1 MKPLK
6 PAQIF
11 DITENNGEQMKPAL
25 KPRAEF
31 AAADWQSE
39 PEISAVTGA
48 EKPAV
53 LSKLMWLALVS
64 LLVLACWQWGDAL
77 VVSWQQNPLKGAVFS
92 LFSAAAMGGAGWLL
106 WREWRLW
113 RRLQQNS
120 HWQRSAE
127 RIAQSVQYGE
137 ADGLCQDIIRQLPDS
152 PAKQLTAQ
160 QWQNAAQPQHS
171 DLEKLQLLD
180 KLVLEPLDSQAKA
193 IIWRAGTDTSLAVAV
208 IPFALI
214 DMLMVVWRSSRM
226 VRQLAA
232 LYGAPVGQLRSLVML
247 KRALAAILW
256 AGGSELA
263 LDMAADVMSS
273 ELTAKLSARAGQGV
287 IAGLLVARMGNMA
300 LQQLRPLPL
309 AEPQRINVAK
319 LSQSL
324 IQRFRGQSAAS
335 ES

>member
-1 MKPLK
+1 MKSLK
-6 PAQIF
+6 PAQVF
-11 DITENNGEQMKPAL
+11 TFNEQNSEPAKPVL
-25 KPRAEF
+25 KARAEF
-31 AAADWQSE
+31 DAADWHAE
-39 PEISAVTGA
+39 PEPANEPLPA
-48 EKPAV
+48 KPAG
-53 LSKLMWLALVS
+53 LNKLIWLALLS
-64 LLVLACWQWGDAL
+64 LIVLACWQWL
-77 VVSWQQNPLKGAVFS
+77 ELLIVSWQQNPVKGALVS
-92 LFSAAAMGGAGWLL
+92 LLSAALLSVAGWLL

-113 RRLQQNS
+113 RRLQQNRQ
-120 HWQRSAE
+120 WQRSAQ

-137 ADGLCQDIIRQLPDS
+137 ADGLCQDIIKQLP
-152 PAKQLTAQ
+152 ATASLQ
-160 QWQNAAQPQHS
+160 VSAENWQSAARPEHS

-180 KLVLEPLDSQAKA
+180 KMVLEPLDSQAKA

-226 VRQLAA
+226 VRQLAS

-273 ELTAKLSARAGQGV
+273 ELTAKLSARAGHGI
-287 IAGLLVARMGNMA
+287 IAGLLVARLGNMA
-300 LQQLRPLPL
+300 MQQLRPLPL
-309 AEPQRINVAK
+309 TEKQRINVAK

-324 IQRFRGQSAAS
+324 IQRFRGRGAAS

>member
-6 PAQIF
+6 PAQVFRLDEHSPVPEKPGLKARTEF
-11 DITENNGEQMKPAL
+11 DPASWQSVPETLAQPLSAKPA
-25 KPRAEF
+25 
-31 AAADWQSE
+31 
-39 PEISAVTGA
+39 I
-48 EKPAV
+48 
-53 LSKLMWLALVS
+53 LSKLVWLALLS
-64 LLVLACWQWGDAL
+64 LVVLSGWQWL
-77 VVSWQQNPLKGAVFS
+77 EWLIISWQQNPVKGAFVS
-92 LFSAAAMGGAGWLL
+92 LLSAAVLGGALWLL

-113 RRLQQNS
+113 RRLQQNN
-120 HWQRSAE
+120 HWQRSAQ

-137 ADGLCQDIIRQLPDS
+137 ADALCQEIITQLPATTGLDVTVENWHNS
-152 PAKQLTAQ
+152 ARPE
-160 QWQNAAQPQHS
+160 HS

-180 KLVLEPLDSQAKA
+180 KMVLEPLDSQAKA
-193 IIWRAGTDTSLAVAV
+193 IIWRAATDTSLAVAV

-273 ELTAKLSARAGQGV
+273 ELTAKLSARAGHGV
-287 IAGLLVARMGNMA
+287 IAGLLVARLGNLAM
-300 LQQLRPLPL
+300 QQLRPLPL
-309 AEPQRINVAK
+309 TEKQRINVAK

-324 IQRFRGQSAAS
+324 IQRFRSQSAAS

>member
-11 DITENNGEQMKPAL
+11 DSADNSAAAIKPAL
-25 KPRAEF
+25 KARAEF
-31 AAADWQSE
+31 DTADWQRD
-39 PEISAVTGA
+39 PDIAVVVP

-53 LSKLMWLALVS
+53 LSRLIWLALIS
-64 LLVLACWQWGDAL
+64 LLGLAAWQWVDAL
-77 VVSWQQNPLKGAVFS
+77 VASWQASWFRGALFS
-92 LFSAAAMGGAGWLL
+92 LFSAALFSVMAWLC

-127 RIAQSVQYGE
+127 RIGQSVQYGE
-137 ADGLCQDIIRQLPDS
+137 ADALCLDIIKQLPDT
-152 PAKQLTAQ
+152 PVAKLSAE
-160 QWQNAAQPQHS
+160 QWQSAVQPQHS

-180 KLVLEPLDSQAKA
+180 KLVLQPLDTQAKA
-193 IIWRAGTDTSLAVAV
+193 IVWRAGTDTSLAVAV
-208 IPFALI
+208 IPFAII

-256 AGGSELA
+256 AGGSEVA
-263 LDMAADVMSS
+263 LDMASDVMSS

-287 IAGLLVARMGNMA
+287 IAGLLVARLGNMA

-309 AEPQRINVAK
+309 AEQQRINVAK

-324 IQRFRGQSAAS
+324 IQRLRGANPAS

>member
-6 PAQIF
+6 PAQF
-11 DITENNGEQMKPAL
+11 FSSGEQGPQQAKPVL
-25 KPRAEF
+25 KARAEF
-31 AAADWQSE
+31 DYADWQSE
-39 PEISAVTGA
+39 PEAVA
-48 EKPAV
+48 EPLTAKPAV
-53 LSKLMWLALVS
+53 LSKLIWLALFS
-64 LLVLACWQWGDAL
+64 LVVLACWQWVDTL
-77 VVSWQQNPLKGAVFS
+77 VISWQQNTLKGVIFS
-92 LFSAAAMGGAGWLL
+92 LLSTAVLVVALWLL

-120 HWQRSAE
+120 YWQRSAA

-137 ADGLCQDIIRQLPDS
+137 ADVLCQDIIRQLPAT
-152 PAKQLTAQ
+152 PTLHITAQ
-160 QWQNAAQPQHS
+160 QWQEAAQPQHS

-180 KLVLEPLDSQAKA
+180 KIVLEPLDTQAKA
-193 IIWRAGTDTSLAVAV
+193 IVWRAGTDTSLAVAV

-263 LDMAADVMSS
+263 LDMASDVMSS
-273 ELTAKLSARAGQGV
+273 ELTAKLSARAGHGV
-287 IAGLLVARMGNMA
+287 IAGMLVARLGNMA
-300 LQQLRPLPL
+300 MQQLRPLPL
-309 AEPQRINVAK
+309 AEKQRINVAK

-324 IQRFRGQSAAS
+324 IQRLRGQNTAS

>member
-6 PAQIF
+6 PAQF
-11 DITENNGEQMKPAL
+11 FRVSEQSPEPAKPVL
-25 KPRAEF
+25 KARAEF
-31 AAADWQSE
+31 DSADWQSE
-39 PEISAVTGA
+39 PVAVIA
-48 EKPAV
+48 PVAAKPAV
-53 LSKLMWLALVS
+53 LSKLIWLALFS
-64 LLVLACWQWGDAL
+64 LLVLGCWQWLDAV
-77 VVSWQQNPLKGAVFS
+77 VVSWQQHPVKGAIFS
-92 LFSAAAMGGAGWLL
+92 LLSAAVLVVALWLL

-120 HWQRSAE
+120 HWQRSAA

-137 ADGLCQDIIRQLPDS
+137 ADALCQDIIRQLPAT
-152 PAKQLTAQ
+152 PALQSTAQ

-180 KLVLEPLDSQAKA
+180 KMVLEPLDKQAKA

-214 DMLMVVWRSSRM
+214 DMLLVVWRSSRM
-226 VRQLAA
+226 VRQLAT

-263 LDMAADVMSS
+263 LDMASDVMSS

-287 IAGLLVARMGNMA
+287 IAGLLVARLGNMA
-300 LQQLRPLPL
+300 MQQLRPLPL
-309 AEPQRINVAK
+309 AEKQQINVAK

-324 IQRFRGQSAAS
+324 IQRLRGRSTAS

>member
-6 PAQIF
+6 PAQVF
-11 DITENNGEQMKPAL
+11 DITEDSAEPVKPPL
-25 KPRAEF
+25 KARAEF
-31 AAADWQSE
+31 ATADWQQATE
-39 PEISAVTGA
+39 VTATVLPEQ
-48 EKPAV
+48 PA
-53 LSKLMWLALVS
+53 LFSKLIWLALLS
-64 LLVLACWQWGDAL
+64 LLLLAGWQWLDAL
-77 VVSWQQNPLKGAVFS
+77 LASWQVSWFKGSLFS
-92 LFSAAAMGGAGWLL
+92 LFSAALFAVFFWLC

-113 RRLQQNS
+113 RRLQQNR

-137 ADGLCQDIIRQLPDS
+137 ADALCLDIMQQLPDS
-152 PAKQLTAQ
+152 PAAQLNVK
-160 QWQNAAQPQHS
+160 QWQSAAQPQHS

-180 KLVLEPLDSQAKA
+180 KLVLAPLDTQAKA
-193 IIWRAGTDTSLAVAV
+193 IVWRAGTDTSLAVAV

-226 VRQLAA
+226 VRQLAV

-263 LDMAADVMSS
+263 LDMASDVMSS

-287 IAGLLVARMGNMA
+287 IAGLLVARLGNMA
-300 LQQLRPLPL
+300 MQQLRPLPL
-309 AEPQRINVAK
+309 AEQQRINVVK

-324 IQRFRGQSAAS
+324 IQRLRGASAAS

>member
-6 PAQIF
+6 PAQVF
-11 DITENNGEQMKPAL
+11 NLSEESSEPAKPQL
-25 KPRAEF
+25 KARAEF
-31 AAADWQSE
+31 ATSDWQRDLE
-39 PEISAVTGA
+39 PTTVAVP
-48 EKPAV
+48 EKPAL
-53 LSKLMWLALVS
+53 LSKLIWLALIS
-64 LLVLACWQWGDAL
+64 LLLLACWQWVDA
-77 VVSWQQNPLKGAVFS
+77 VIVSWQQNAIKGAIFS
-92 LFSAAAMGGAGWLL
+92 LLSAAVLAVACWLL

-120 HWQRSAE
+120 SWQRSAE

-137 ADGLCQDIIRQLPDS
+137 ADALCLDIISQLPDT
-152 PAKQLTAQ
+152 PMQ
-160 QWQNAAQPQHS
+160 QAAVRHWQEAAQPQHS

-180 KLVLEPLDSQAKA
+180 KLVLAPLDTQAKA
-193 IIWRAGTDTSLAVAV
+193 IVWRAGTDTSLAVAV

-214 DMLMVVWRSSRM
+214 DMVMVVWRSSRM

-247 KRALAAILW
+247 KHALAAILW

-263 LDMAADVMSS
+263 LDMASDVMSS

-287 IAGLLVARMGNMA
+287 IAGLLVARLGNMA
-300 LQQLRPLPL
+300 MQQLRPLPL
-309 AEPQRINVAK
+309 AEKQRINVAK

-324 IQRFRGQSAAS
+324 IQRLRGGNTAS

>member
-1 MKPLK
+1 MRPLK
-6 PAQIF
+6 PAQLF
-11 DITENNGEQMKPAL
+11 TVSEKSDDSVNPQLKNRTEYATGDWHRDPETTAVAVPAKPPIL
-25 KPRAEF
+25 SRLL
-31 AAADWQSE
+31 WL
-39 PEISAVTGA
+39 AVA
-48 EKPAV
+48 SLIV
-53 LSKLMWLALVS
+53 LS
-64 LLVLACWQWGDAL
+64 CWQWVDAL
-77 VVSWQQNPLKGAVFS
+77 VASWQQSMVKGFIFSVLSAAVFS
-92 LFSAAAMGGAGWLL
+92 VLSWLL

-120 HWQRSAE
+120 NWQRSAQ

-137 ADGLCQDIIRQLPDS
+137 ADALCQDIIGQLPAG
-152 PAKQLTAQ
+152 PAREIAMRH
-160 QWQNAAQPQHS
+160 WQSAALPQHS

-180 KLVLEPLDSQAKA
+180 KLVLEPLDVQAKA
-193 IIWRAGTDTSLAVAV
+193 VILRAGTDTSLAVAV

-232 LYGAPVGQLRSLVML
+232 LYGAPVGQLRSIVML

-263 LDMAADVMSS
+263 LDMASDVMSS

-287 IAGLLVARMGNMA
+287 IAGLLVARLGNMA

-309 AEPQRINVAK
+309 GEKQRINIAT

-324 IQRFRGQSAAS
+324 IQRLRGRNPAS